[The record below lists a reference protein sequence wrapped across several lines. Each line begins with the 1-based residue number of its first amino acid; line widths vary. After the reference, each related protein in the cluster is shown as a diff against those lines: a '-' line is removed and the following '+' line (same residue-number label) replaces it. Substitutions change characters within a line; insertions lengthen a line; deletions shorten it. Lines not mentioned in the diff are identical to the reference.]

1 MIVAPPGE
9 QPFLAGLDLQ
19 REILRVDAALGE
31 APGDKPQARL
41 RGAREHIA
49 QLVFIAESPDG
60 ADASRN
66 IVAEQLAN
74 LMLLSF
80 VAGCQHDQVR
90 GKRIA
95 GAHPRPLRDEPG
107 DIGKL
112 HQSYLA
118 LNDQVGAADIEVV
131 AAAAREV
138 LELPARSAFPEI
150 KLEAHALQPI
160 EKVLVHFPRLLGE
173 QPVALPCQGKRYGGS
188 DQVAVKEEPQA
199 AHRASE
205 EN

>member
-1 MIVAPPGE
+1 
-9 QPFLAGLDLQ
+9 
-19 REILRVDAALGE
+19 
-31 APGDKPQARL
+31 
-41 RGAREHIA
+41 
-49 QLVFIAESPDG
+49 
-60 ADASRN
+60 
-66 IVAEQLAN
+66 
-74 LMLLSF
+74 MLLSF

-150 KLEAHALQPI
+150 KLEAHALERI
-160 EKVLVHFPRLLGE
+160 EKVLVHFLRLLG
-173 QPVALPCQGKRYGGS
+173 QKPVALSCQGKRYRGS
-188 DQVAVKEEPQA
+188 DEVAVFQRRAFVVQRVGKLRARLDIDDQGRA
-199 AHRASE
+199 ALNERDLGPARVE
-205 EN
+205 VLRNIVAAVAGADDQDIPAPPLLAVAVLAGVQDPAGEVA